1 MSTNIP
7 AVAKQQIQTV
17 ENRVA
22 QLHQAGQLDLPED
35 YSASNALRSAFLVLQ
50 SVIDM
55 QKRPALEVC
64 TPASITNAL
73 LDMVIQ
79 GLTPAR
85 QQGYFIVY
93 GQQLAFQRSYFGDMA
108 LAKRL
113 DSRIADIVAEVVYQG
128 DEFEFELVRGKKK
141 VTKHKQTLDSL
152 TGQIRGAYCT
162 VLDHEGNEISTVI
175 MSWSEILRSW
185 KKSPMK
191 PFQDNGQLKANS
203 THASHPEEMAKRTVV
218 RKACKPIINSGADG
232 HLRQSVTR
240 SEQVQA
246 EQEAFTEIQ
255 AQANGEYIDLETGE
269 VFEAETLPAPE
280 PQAQPVPEQQQGQE
294 QAQAQEQLKPA
305 QQQQQSAPMPEF

>member
-17 ENRVA
+17 ETRVA

-50 SVIDM
+50 NTKDM

-64 TPASITNAL
+64 TPASISNAL
-73 LDMVIQ
+73 LDMVVQ

-85 QQGYFIVY
+85 QQGYFIAY
-93 GQQLAFQRSYFGDMA
+93 GQQLVFQRSVYGDMA

-113 DSRIADIVAEVVYQG
+113 DPRIADILAEVVYEG

-152 TGQIRGAYCT
+152 TGQIKGAYCT
-162 VLDHEGNEISTVI
+162 IVDHQGNEISSVI

-185 KKSPMK
+185 KKSVIK
-191 PFQDNGQLKANS
+191 PVQDNGQLKAGS
-203 THASHPEEMAKRTVV
+203 THANHPEEMAKRTVT
-218 RKACKPIINSGADG
+218 RKALKPIINSGADG
-232 HLRQSVTR
+232 YLRQSVTR
-240 SEQVQA
+240 SDQVQA
-246 EQEAFTEIQ
+246 EQDAVKEIE
-255 AQANGEYIDLETGE
+255 AQANGDIIDLETGE
-269 VFEAETLPAPE
+269 VFEAVTAPAPE
-280 PQAQPVPEQQQGQE
+280 PEPPQSPPEQPE
-294 QAQAQEQLKPA
+294 APQAQEQPKPA
-305 QQQQQSAPMPEF
+305 PQQQSAPLPEF